1 MSDSPPTVDKLVRVY
16 RKLRDKKKERE
27 EEHKAELAE
36 LNEQMEEVSSALL
49 DFLNENNLDN
59 VKTPEGTVSRRVNTR
74 YWTSDWEKMYD
85 FIKEHEAF
93 ELLER
98 RIHNANMRN
107 FLDENPDLLPRGLQ
121 VDNRYII
128 QVRKPTS

>member
-1 MSDSPPTVDKLVRVY
+1 MSDSPPTVDKLVRAY
-16 RKLRDKKKERE
+16 RKMRDTIKERE

-36 LNEQMEEVSSALL
+36 LREQMEEVSSALL